1 MTTAPTIAVP
11 PGRAG
16 ELITELGERAHVV
29 DVYGP
34 EGAHVYHD
42 LSAGDVLEVHTLVR
56 LVKGR
61 SGPVLDLA
69 AGSGRITFPLLASG
83 HEVTALDLSQDML
96 DLLGERL
103 AKAPERLSRRCRV
116 VHGDMGDF
124 RLDSEFGT
132 VVLGTTSITL
142 LSAEGRQG
150 LYRSVAEHLAPCGRL
165 LVSCLDRGDGPG
177 GADEHVSPVSGVSGR
192 KYHLHDHWVPG
203 ADHRHVTIVPD
214 PVPEGPVQVCAGR
227 VGVVPEDVL
236 RTELTAAGFRILENH
251 LLSEPDARHRVTLIE
266 AELPR

>member
-1 MTTAPTIAVP
+1 MTPTTAVP
-11 PGRAG
+11 PGLAG
-16 ELITELGERAHVV
+16 QLVTELGERAHL
-29 DVYGP
+29 DDIYGP

-56 LVKGR
+56 LVRGR
-61 SGPVLDLA
+61 KGPVLDLA

-96 DLLGERL
+96 GLLDQRL
-103 AKAPERLSRRCRV
+103 SKAPDRLSRRCRV

-124 RLDSEFGT
+124 RLEARFGT

-142 LSAEGRQG
+142 LSPEGRQG
-150 LYRSVAEHLAPCGRL
+150 LYRCVAEHLAQGGRL
-165 LVSCLDRGDGPG
+165 LISCLDRGDGTDGP
-177 GADEHVSPVSGVSGR
+177 DEHICAVNGVSG
-192 KYHLHDHWVPG
+192 KSYHLHDHWVAG

-214 PVPEGPVQVCAGR
+214 PLPESPVQVCTGR
-227 VGVVPEDVL
+227 VGVVPGDVL

-266 AELPR
+266 AELSR